1 MPTNA
6 RAPFIAVGMI
16 GVLAAFVVVARLPQ
30 NSALRGAL
38 TGDAPATTSSATAV
52 TDGCA
57 VSAVGLKCRCVVR
70 DEAACK
76 EMDGTF
82 YAKDDGGIDACV
94 QACSAE

>member
-1 MPTNA
+1 VVGATSIQTPIIEPKASVICAMVA
-6 RAPFIAVGMI
+6 AV
-16 GVLAAFVVVARLPQ
+16 
-30 NSALRGAL
+30 
-38 TGDAPATTSSATAV
+38 
-52 TDGCA
+52 
-57 VSAVGLKCRCVVR
+57 VVR